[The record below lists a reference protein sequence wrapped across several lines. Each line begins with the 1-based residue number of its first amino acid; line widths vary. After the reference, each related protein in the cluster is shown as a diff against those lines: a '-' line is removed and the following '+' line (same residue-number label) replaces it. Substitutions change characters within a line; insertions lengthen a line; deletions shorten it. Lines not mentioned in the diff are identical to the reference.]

1 MFLHVGLL
9 VESLA
14 AEVAGVGPGVAVDQ
28 QVGGQGAASLERL
41 PALRTL
47 KIFQNIRKYF
57 KSSESIS
64 KHQKM
69 FQILK
74 NFSYGLLE
82 PENI

>member
-28 QVGGQGAASLERL
+28 QVGGQGAAPLERL

-57 KSSESIS
+57 KISENIS
-64 KHQKM
+64 EHQK
-69 FQILK
+69 IRKYLR
-74 NFSYGLLE
+74 Y
-82 PENI
+82 